1 MKSGQL
7 FFQSVVLMAKL
18 QHFLMF
24 TNIGNGVKQNF
35 AKILLFCEGLTPG
48 IRSQDQSKQLQAY

>member
-7 FFQSVVLMAKL
+7 LLFQSVVLKAKL

-24 TNIGNGVKQNF
+24 TNIGIGVKDF
-35 AKILLFCEGLTPG
+35 APG